1 MLRPASKWMVISAAA
16 GVTTYYCEW
25 LELVRPGTCNQGM
38 AFTVARMY
46 VVPLLLVAVVGYR
59 CPGKPL
65 VCWLFLMLPSF
76 IIRFVQLASSAMS
89 GSNLAMPMIGIDTL
103 HFLFTGVIAWGAA
116 RFGRL

>member
-1 MLRPASKWMVISAAA
+1 
-16 GVTTYYCEW
+16 
-25 LELVRPGTCNQGM
+25 
-38 AFTVARMY
+38 
-46 VVPLLLVAVVGYR
+46 
-59 CPGKPL
+59 
-65 VCWLFLMLPSF
+65 MLPSF